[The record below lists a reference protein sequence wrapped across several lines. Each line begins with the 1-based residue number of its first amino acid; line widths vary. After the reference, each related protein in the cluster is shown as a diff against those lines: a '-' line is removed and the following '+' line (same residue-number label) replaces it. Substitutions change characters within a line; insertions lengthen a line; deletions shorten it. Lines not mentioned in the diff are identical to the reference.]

1 MHQYARSTRRTQRQG
16 AEGLK
21 QFNAIWTGDVDGVG
35 DAVKETEVTMPN
47 LSSSQ
52 MEGQVDNDCGI
63 IGDLPPTDPGMPL
76 TKWIEL
82 FSGVIADVAATG
94 QCRWLAFYAAL
105 RNTTEGLNPPTE
117 PTATAANELKKQV
130 LNGMIA
136 NLADEARINKG
147 DTVAEKKASGQTTEE
162 MAEADSRL

>member
-63 IGDLPPTDPGMPL
+63 IGDLPQL
-76 TKWIEL
+76 TQE
-82 FSGVIADVAATG
+82 
-94 QCRWLAFYAAL
+94 CH
-105 RNTTEGLNPPTE
+105 
-117 PTATAANELKKQV
+117 
-130 LNGMIA
+130 
-136 NLADEARINKG
+136 
-147 DTVAEKKASGQTTEE
+147 
-162 MAEADSRL
+162 